1 MQSTGRSTVRKKH
14 EAVSLP
20 IWLEGLAALEM
31 LCLRVS
37 PVYWG
42 CGVPKGDGSAV
53 IVVPGFLLTD
63 LYLTELRLWLRR
75 MGYQPYSSDIG
86 WNAECPNLLIKQRLS
101 STVEKARKATGRRVH
116 IVGHSLGGVIARAI
130 AAQMPGS
137 VASVITLASPFQ
149 GVMAHSSILRMAE
162 WVRARIHKRN
172 GRTVL
177 PECYTAACTCNF
189 LESIAGDFPASV
201 GQTAIYTKSDGIVD
215 WRVCGTGDPAI
226 DCEVSATHL
235 GLAFNPTVYEL
246 IGQRLAAAREKPSR
260 KKRAPRAKRV
270 PALIQLK

>member
-1 MQSTGRSTVRKKH
+1 MAISRRSPVRKKH
-14 EAVSLP
+14 EAVALP

-53 IVVPGFLLTD
+53 VVIPGFLLTD
-63 LYLTELRLWLRR
+63 LYLTEFRLWLRR
-75 MGYQPYSSDIG
+75 MGYQPYSSGIG
-86 WNAECPNLLIKQRLS
+86 WNAECPNLLIKQRLT
-101 STVEKARKATGRRVH
+101 STVEKAHTATGRRVH
-116 IVGHSLGGVIARAI
+116 IVGHSLGGVMARAI
-130 AAQMPGS
+130 AAQMPDS
-137 VASVITLASPFQ
+137 IASVITLGSPFQ
-149 GVMAHSSILRMAE
+149 GVMAHSSILRAAE
-162 WVRARIHKRN
+162 WVRSGIHKRN
-172 GRTVL
+172 GRAVL

-215 WRVCGTGDPAI
+215 WRVCATGDPAV
-226 DCEVSATHL
+226 DHEVSATHL

-246 IGQRLAAAREKPSR
+246 IGQRLAVAQEAPRR
-260 KKRAPRAKRV
+260 KKGSPRAKRL
-270 PALIQLK
+270 PPLTQLE

>member
-1 MQSTGRSTVRKKH
+1 MPTSRRSPVRKKH

-53 IVVPGFLLTD
+53 VVVPGFLLTD
-63 LYLTELRLWLRR
+63 LYLTEFRLWLRR
-75 MGYQPYSSDIG
+75 LGYQPFSSGIG
-86 WNAECPNLLIKQRLS
+86 WNAECPNLLIKQRLAA
-101 STVEKARKATGRRVH
+101 TVETACQATGRRVH

-130 AAQMPGS
+130 AAQMPDRI
-137 VASVITLASPFQ
+137 ASVITLASPFQ
-149 GVMAHSSILRMAE
+149 GVMAHSSILRLAE
-162 WVRARIHKRN
+162 WVRSGIHKRN
-172 GRTVL
+172 GQAVL

-189 LESIAGDFPASV
+189 LEAIAGDFPPSV

-246 IGQRLAAAREKPSR
+246 IGQRLAAAQEAPSR
-260 KKRAPRAKRV
+260 KNRSPRAKRAR
-270 PALIQLK
+270 PLIQLK